1 VRFFLLGQLVRL
13 RQQGHDVHVYCSA
26 GPWRDEI
33 ERAGVP
39 VTHVPLARAVRPL
52 ADLRALLALTAH
64 FRRERF
70 DLVHTHTPKANLLG
84 RLAARAAGVPLVVG
98 TEHGLF
104 YYNMR
109 GAQRAFYRWLARLG
123 AWCSDV
129 VFFVSAED
137 VRVATTTDRVCP
149 PSKAIHLAAGVG
161 VDIERFRPSAELRR
175 QTRTA
180 LSYGDDDLVVG
191 MVGRLTY
198 EKGYAEFFQAA
209 SLLSPTLPQARF
221 LVIGPSDAVSQEE
234 FERLVATLGLSS
246 RVRFLGMRTD
256 MPELYNAMDV
266 VALPS
271 HREGLP
277 VTLMEAA
284 ACGLPAVAT
293 DIRGCREVI
302 VAGQT
307 GLLVPP
313 RDAAALAAALERVL
327 SDPVLRARLG
337 QAARQRAEAV
347 YDQRLAWT
355 QVENAYRRLAAASRR
370 FQARYEKDMGTLQ
383 RAE

>member
-1 VRFFLLGQLVRL
+1 MRL
-13 RQQGHDVHVYCSA
+13 QRQGHQVRVYCSA
-26 GPWRDEI
+26 GPWRTDI

-39 VTHVPLARAVRPL
+39 VTHVPLARAVSPA
-52 ADLRALLALTAH
+52 ADLRALLALAVH
-64 FRRERF
+64 FRCERF

-123 AWCSDV
+123 AWCSDA

-137 VRVATTTDRVCP
+137 VHTATTTDRICP
-149 PSKAIHLAAGVG
+149 VDKAIHLTAGVG
-161 VDIERFRPSAELRR
+161 VDIERFRPSLELRR
-175 QTRTA
+175 QTRAA
-180 LSYGDDDLVVG
+180 LGYTDEELVVG

-209 SLLSPTLPQARF
+209 SLLARTVPAARF
-221 LVIGPSDAVSQEE
+221 MVVGPPDVVPQEE
-234 FERLVATLGLSS
+234 FEALVAALGIAA

-271 HREGLP
+271 YREGLP

-284 ACGLPAVAT
+284 ACALPTVAT
-293 DIRGCREVI
+293 DIRGCREV
-302 VAGQT
+302 VVDGLT

-313 RDAAALAAALERVL
+313 RDAAALAAALERL
-327 SDPVLRARLG
+327 LRDPALRARLG
-337 QAARQRAEAV
+337 QAARQRAESH
-347 YDQRLAWT
+347 YDQRLAWA
-355 QVENAYRRLAAASRR
+355 QVEREYARLAAASRR
-370 FQARYEKDMGTLQ
+370 FQTRYGKGSS
-383 RAE
+383 

>member
-1 VRFFLLGQLVRL
+1 MRFFLLGQLVRL
-13 RQQGHDVHVYCSA
+13 RQQGHTVRVYCSA

-84 RLAARAAGVPLVVG
+84 RLAARAAGVPLVAG

-109 GAQRAFYRWLARLG
+109 GARRAFYRWLARLG
-123 AWCSDV
+123 AWCSNV

-137 VRVATTTDRVCP
+137 VQAATTTDRICP
-149 PSKAIHLAAGVG
+149 PSKAVHLAAGVG

-175 QTRTA
+175 QTRAA
-180 LSYGDDDLVVG
+180 LGYGDDELVVG

-209 SLLSPTLPQARF
+209 SLLSRAVPAARF
-221 LVIGPSDAVSQEE
+221 LVIGPSDVVSQDE
-234 FERLVATLGLSS
+234 FERLVATLGISS
-246 RVRFLGMRTD
+246 RVCFLGMRTD

-271 HREGLP
+271 YREGLP

-313 RDAAALAAALERVL
+313 RDATALAAALERVL
-327 SDPVLRARLG
+327 RDPALRARLG

-347 YDQRLAWT
+347 YDQRLAWA
-355 QVENAYRRLAAASRR
+355 QVEREYERLAAASRR
-370 FQARYEKDMGTLQ
+370 LQARYGKDTGSPQ
-383 RAE
+383 RA